1 MDQSRWQKQE
11 TKVHGEILLSL
22 ERRLVMRLSRRERF
36 LVTMLMLLLLW
47 TGFYKLWAGPEMFR
61 ILWEWEEGKDLEIR
75 VRAKERE
82 IRKDN
87 SRLLEK
93 LENAGKGPDLFR

>member
-1 MDQSRWQKQE
+1 
-11 TKVHGEILLSL
+11 
-22 ERRLVMRLSRRERF
+22 MRLSRRERF

-75 VRAKERE
+75 VRAKGTD
-82 IRKDN
+82 RKSTRLN
-87 SRLLEK
+87 SSHTTVSRMPSS
-93 LENAGKGPDLFR
+93 A